1 VSRVD
6 GRVSTFSS
14 YPCTEF
20 GDCTNFWLSIADGHY
35 LLGAVVPAHNTYGGF
50 IDETPQQLDY
60 GRVTINGRHVTFRT
74 EKPEP
79 PAAVSWFPY
88 TEPSLE
94 GFTGDLQTQTLTLR
108 GDAPL
113 DSSIADVTITW
124 APCSDTRLV
133 GARGEAGSWC
143 R

>member
-1 VSRVD
+1 VWEKRSWTYVSRVD

-113 DSSIADVTITW
+113 DSSIADVTIT
-124 APCSDTRLV
+124 
-133 GARGEAGSWC
+133 
-143 R
+143 